1 MCDFDTWFLIVLI
14 YIVKFTLV
22 VKRPRPSIAIVLFFC
37 TIMVA
42 VPYIYLR
49 VVDWTETFNVD
60 PLGHWIGTPVM
71 MLFIPV
77 ATFIYDL
84 STKKRIKPKREQEA
98 GKKIEQLYFSES
110 GKFCYGT
117 GAGKEDYGKFMETL
131 AEAQRAFS
139 L

>member
-84 STKKRIKPKREQEA
+84 STKKRIKPKMLALRYI
-98 GKKIEQLYFSES
+98 IEIAVFPIWAYFWILLIE
-110 GKFCYGT
+110 GMLL
-117 GAGKEDYGKFMETL
+117 DWWWL
-131 AEAQRAFS
+131 
-139 L
+139 